1 MGELTCYTGAAILAG
16 DDLEV
21 VTGQSLIVED
31 GRIAAIG
38 SAPAGAHTVDLAGM
52 LLCPAFV
59 DAHTHVGDT
68 GAKELGVGLP
78 LAQTVVPP
86 NGLKH
91 RFLQEVA
98 GTQRHVEMMRHGL
111 CEMLANGIAATAD
124 FREQGLAGVRALRQ
138 AAQGLPIRVIALG
151 RISEGLSGAEAEAE
165 ACVLLEE
172 ADGLGFRDV
181 EAIPPELVERLKVA
195 YSGKIFAAHASEDW
209 TSETNSRAAH
219 GRGQAARLAE
229 WGPDFLVHLIHA
241 PAEELKLLAERGIR
255 GVACPRCNGILGSG
269 IPYLAEWARLDLP
282 FALGTD
288 NVMFNSPDMFREM
301 DFASRVARGLEGD
314 PATIDA
320 RRILKAATIEGAR
333 ALRLDADLGSL
344 APGKEATFL
353 AIDLASSNLA
363 YCQDPI
369 SALVHRAG
377 PADIAAM
384 YVQGVKMDGYR
395 NLTRISRKDE

>member
-1 MGELTCYTGAAILAG
+1 MGDLTCFINAEILAG
-16 DDLEV
+16 DDQEV
-21 VTGQSLIVED
+21 VRGKALVVD
-31 GRIAAIG
+31 GGRIVAVD
-38 SAPAGAHTVDLAGM
+38 APVAGARTVDLAGK
-52 LLCPAFV
+52 LLCPAFI

-86 NGLKH
+86 HGLKH
-91 RFLQEVA
+91 RFLQQVA
-98 GTQRHVEMMRHGL
+98 GTETHVEMMRHGL
-111 CEMLANGIAATAD
+111 CEMLANGIAAAAD
-124 FREQGLAGVRALRQ
+124 FREQGLAGVRALRR
-138 AAQGLPIRVIALG
+138 AAEGLPIRVIALG
-151 RISEGLSGAEAEAE
+151 RIDEGLRGPEAEAE
-165 ACVLLEE
+165 ACALLDE

-181 EAIPPELVERLKVA
+181 EAIPPGLPERLKAA
-195 YSGKIFAAHASEDW
+195 YSRKIFAAHSSEGLASEHA
-209 TSETNSRAAH
+209 SRSTQ
-219 GRGQAARLAE
+219 GKGQTARLAE

-241 PAEELKLLAERGIR
+241 PAEELSLLAERGIR

-269 IPYLAEWARLDLP
+269 IPRLSEWARLGLP

-320 RRILKAATIEGAR
+320 RLILQAATIEGAR
-333 ALRLDADLGSL
+333 ALRLDSDLGSL

-353 AIDLASSNLA
+353 VIDLASPNLA
-363 YCQDPI
+363 YQQNPI

-377 PADIAAM
+377 PADIAGM
-384 YVQGVKMDGYR
+384 YVRGEEFIQFGEFR
-395 NLTRISRKDE
+395 RT

>member
-1 MGELTCYTGAAILAG
+1 MSELICFINAEILAG

-21 VTGQSLIVED
+21 VHGKVLVVED

-38 SAPAGAHTVDLAGM
+38 APVPGAHMVDLVGKV
-52 LLCPAFV
+52 LCPAFI

-86 NGLKH
+86 HGLKH
-91 RFLQEVA
+91 RFLQQVA
-98 GTQRHVEMMRHGL
+98 GTETHVEMMRHGL
-111 CEMLANGIAATAD
+111 GEMLASGIAATAD
-124 FREQGLAGVRALRQ
+124 FREQGLPGVRALRQ

-151 RISEGLSGAEAEAE
+151 RITEGLRGSEAEAE
-165 ACVLLEE
+165 ACALLDE

-181 EAIPPELVERLKVA
+181 EAIQPGLPERLKAA
-195 YSGKIFAAHASEDW
+195 YPGKIFAAHASEDW
-209 TSETNSRAAH
+209 TSEQNSRKAC
-219 GRGQAARLAE
+219 GRGQTARLAE

-241 PAEELKLLAERGIR
+241 PAEEIKLLAERGIH

-269 IPYLAEWARLDLP
+269 IPRLADWARLGLP

-301 DFASRVARGLEGD
+301 DFASRITRGFEGD

-320 RRILKAATIEGAR
+320 RLILKAATIEGAR
-333 ALRLDADLGSL
+333 ALRLDRELGSL

-353 AIDLASSNLA
+353 AIDLASPNLA
-363 YCQDPI
+363 YQQDPI
-369 SALVHRAG
+369 SAMVHRAG

-384 YVQGVKMDGYR
+384 YVRGEEFNQFGEFR
-395 NLTRISRKDE
+395 RI